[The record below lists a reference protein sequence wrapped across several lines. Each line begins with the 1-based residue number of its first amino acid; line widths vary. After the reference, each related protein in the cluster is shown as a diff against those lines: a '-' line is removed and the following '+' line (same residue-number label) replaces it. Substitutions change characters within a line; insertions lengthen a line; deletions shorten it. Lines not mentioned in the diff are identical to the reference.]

1 MIIILDIISAIILGA
16 VQGLSEFLPIS
27 SSGHLALIPHL
38 LGVQTGLE
46 FDTILHIGTLVA
58 IFSFFYKDIINLIK
72 GFILSLIDLTEGF
85 DKFREELKIV
95 PEKRFAWLII
105 VGSIPTAFI
114 GILLK
119 DAIETTFRGTIFIG
133 FFLII
138 TGLMLYYS
146 ERHSGGSVTAKN
158 MSFMQSIIIGIAQG
172 LAVLPGISRSGS
184 TIASG
189 LCLGLERE
197 YAARYSFLLSVPA
210 VVGAGLIQVKDIATL
225 DIPLTV
231 LLAGFISS
239 VVFGYLA
246 IKLLMKM
253 IKGWSL
259 DVFAYYCWIVGAL
272 VLIVSLV
279 MST

>member
-1 MIIILDIISAIILGA
+1 MLDIISAIILGA

-27 SSGHLALIPHL
+27 SSGHLALIPNL
-38 LGVQTGLE
+38 LGVETGLA
-46 FDTILHIGTLVA
+46 FDTVLHIGTLVA
-58 IFSFFYKDIINLIK
+58 IFSFFWQDIINLIK
-72 GFILSLIDLTEGF
+72 GFLLSLIDLTEGF
-85 DKFREELKIV
+85 DVFKRELKIV

-105 VGSIPTAFI
+105 VGSIPTAII
-114 GILLK
+114 GLLLK
-119 DAIETTFRGTIFIG
+119 DAIENIFRGTIFVG

-138 TGLMLYYS
+138 TGLILYYS
-146 ERHSGGSVTAKN
+146 ERHSSGNITAKD
-158 MSFMQSIIIGIAQG
+158 MSFKQSIIVGICQG

-210 VVGAGLIQVKDIATL
+210 VIGAGLIQIKDIATI
-225 DIPLTV
+225 DISFGV
-231 LLAGFISS
+231 ILAGFISS

-259 DVFAYYCWIVGAL
+259 DIFAYYCWIVGAIT
-272 VLIVSLV
+272 LILSIIF
-279 MST
+279 

>member
-1 MIIILDIISAIILGA
+1 MLDILSAIILGA

-38 LGVQTGLE
+38 LGVETGLA
-46 FDTILHIGTLVA
+46 FDTVMHIGTLIA
-58 IFSFFYKDIINLIK
+58 IITFFYQDIINLIK
-72 GFILSLIDLTEGF
+72 GFLLSLIDLTEGF
-85 DKFREELKIV
+85 EVFKRELKLV

-105 VGSIPTAFI
+105 VGCIPTAII
-114 GILLK
+114 GLLIK
-119 DAIETTFRGTIFIG
+119 DAVETIFRGTIFIG

-146 ERHSGGSVTAKN
+146 ERHSSGNITQKD
-158 MSFMQSIIIGIAQG
+158 MSFTQAVIVGISQG
-172 LAVLPGISRSGS
+172 LAVLPGISRSGA

-197 YAARYSFLLSVPA
+197 YAARYSFLLSTPA
-210 VVGAGLIQVKDIATL
+210 VIGAGLIQIKDIATI
-225 DIPLTV
+225 DIPFTV
-231 LLAGFISS
+231 MLAGFLSS

-259 DVFAYYCWIVGAL
+259 DVFAYYCWIVGIL
-272 VLIVSLV
+272 TLILSIVFG
-279 MST
+279 

>member
-1 MIIILDIISAIILGA
+1 MLDILSAIILGA

-27 SSGHLALIPHL
+27 SSGHLALIPNL
-38 LGVQTGLE
+38 LGVETGLA
-46 FDTILHIGTLVA
+46 FDTVLHIGTLIA
-58 IFSFFYKDIINLIK
+58 IFSFFWQDILNLIK
-72 GFILSLIDLTEGF
+72 GFLLSLIDLTEGLDVF
-85 DKFREELKIV
+85 KKELKLV

-105 VGSIPTAFI
+105 VGSIPTALI
-114 GILLK
+114 GLLLK
-119 DAIETTFRGTIFIG
+119 DAIETIFRGTFFVG

-138 TGLMLYYS
+138 TGLILYYS
-146 ERHSGGSVTAKN
+146 ERHSSGKITAKD
-158 MSFMQSIIIGIAQG
+158 MSFKQSIIIGICQG

-210 VVGAGLIQVKDIATL
+210 VIGAGLIQIKDIATI
-225 DIPLTV
+225 DISFGV
-231 LLAGFISS
+231 ILAGFISS

-259 DVFAYYCWIVGAL
+259 NIFAYYCWIIGAIT
-272 VLIVSLV
+272 LILSII
-279 MST
+279 M

>member
-1 MIIILDIISAIILGA
+1 MLDILSAIILGA

-38 LGVQTGLE
+38 LGVETGLA
-46 FDTILHIGTLVA
+46 FDTVLHIGTLIA
-58 IFSFFYKDIINLIK
+58 IISFFYRDIINLIK
-72 GFILSLIDLTEGF
+72 GFLLSLIDLTDGF
-85 DKFREELKIV
+85 EVFKRELKLV

-105 VGSIPTAFI
+105 IGTIPTGII

-119 DAIETTFRGTIFIG
+119 DAIESIFRGTIFIG
-133 FFLII
+133 FFLIV
-138 TGLMLYYS
+138 TGIILYYS
-146 ERHSGGSVTAKN
+146 ERHSSGKITEKDMTFKQALIVGVC
-158 MSFMQSIIIGIAQG
+158 QG

-197 YAARYSFLLSVPA
+197 YAARYSFLLSMPA
-210 VVGAGLIQVKDIATL
+210 VIGAGLIQIKDIATI
-225 DIPLTV
+225 DISFGV
-231 LLAGFISS
+231 ILAGFISS

-259 DVFAYYCWIVGAL
+259 DIFAYYCWIVGSIT
-272 VLIVSLV
+272 LILSIIL
-279 MST
+279 

>member
-1 MIIILDIISAIILGA
+1 MIIILDILSAIILGA

-38 LGVQTGLE
+38 LGVETGLA
-46 FDTILHIGTLVA
+46 FDTVLHIGTLIA
-58 IFSFFYKDIINLIK
+58 IFSFFWKDIINLIK
-72 GFILSLIDLTEGF
+72 GFILSILDLTEGLDVF
-85 DKFREELKIV
+85 KRGLVEV

-105 VGSIPTAFI
+105 VGTIPTAII
-114 GILLK
+114 GILIK
-119 DAIETTFRGTIFIG
+119 DAVETIFRGTVFIG

-138 TGLMLYYS
+138 TGLILYYS
-146 ERHSGGSVTAKN
+146 ERHSGGNITQKN
-158 MSFMQSIIIGIAQG
+158 MPFMQALIIGICQG

-210 VVGAGLIQVKDIATL
+210 VVGAGVIQIKDIATI
-225 DIPLTV
+225 DISFGV
-231 LLAGFISS
+231 ILAGFISS
-239 VVFGYLA
+239 VIFGYLA

-253 IKGWSL
+253 IKGWNQ
-259 DVFAYYCWIVGAL
+259 DIFAYYCWIVGAIN
-272 VLIVSLV
+272 LILSI
-279 MST
+279 MIR

>member
-1 MIIILDIISAIILGA
+1 MLDILSAIILGA

-38 LGVQTGLE
+38 LGVETGLA
-46 FDTILHIGTLVA
+46 FDTVLHIGTLIA
-58 IFSFFYKDIINLIK
+58 IFTFFWKDIVNLIK
-72 GFILSLIDLTEGF
+72 GFILSIIDLSEGI
-85 DKFREELKIV
+85 DKFKEGLNTI

-105 VGSIPTAFI
+105 IGTIPTGII
-114 GILLK
+114 GILFK
-119 DAIETTFRGTIFIG
+119 DAVETVLRGTIFIG
-133 FFLII
+133 FFLIV
-138 TGLMLYYS
+138 TGIILYYS
-146 ERHSGGSVTAKN
+146 ERHSSGNITAKD
-158 MSFMQSIIIGIAQG
+158 MSFKKAAIVGICQG

-210 VVGAGLIQVKDIATL
+210 VIAAGVLQIKDIANI
-225 DIPLTV
+225 DASMTV
-231 LLAGFISS
+231 LLAGFLSS
-239 VVFGYLA
+239 VIFGYLA

-259 DVFAYYCWIVGAL
+259 DIFAYYCWIVGILTL
-272 VLIVSLV
+272 VLSVII
-279 MST
+279 